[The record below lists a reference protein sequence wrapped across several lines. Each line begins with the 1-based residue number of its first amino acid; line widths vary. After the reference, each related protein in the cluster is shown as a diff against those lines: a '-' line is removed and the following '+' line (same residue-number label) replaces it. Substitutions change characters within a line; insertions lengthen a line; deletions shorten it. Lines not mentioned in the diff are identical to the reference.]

1 MSAFLLTQI
10 IGYSF
15 NVTFKVDMNNV
26 TQGFTTPEVNG
37 TMNGWCGGCAA
48 MTDANG
54 DNIWEITINLNAG
67 TYEYKYA
74 ADGWNIQENLVPGGS
89 CTLTT
94 GSFTNR
100 VITVS
105 GDTTLDVV
113 CWGTC
118 SACGIEP
125 SSYDVTFRVDMNNV
139 TQAFTTP
146 EVNGTFNNWCGG
158 CAPMSDAN
166 GDGIWEITINLLE
179 GNYEYKFAADG
190 WNIQESLTEGAPC
203 TINGAPFVNRPLSV
217 TADATLD
224 AVCWGACTP
233 CNVVVPSYDVTFRVD
248 MNNVTDPF
256 TTPEVNGTFNGWCG
270 GCAPMSDVDG
280 DGIWELTITLDEGSY
295 EYKFAADGW
304 NIQESLTEG
313 SACTISADGF
323 TNRALNVDAD
333 VTLDAVCWSSCN
345 VCNVVVPTYDVTFRV
360 DMNNVT
366 DAFTTPEV
374 NGTFN
379 GWCGGCA
386 PMSDVDGDGIWELTI
401 TLEEGNYEYK
411 FAYDSWA
418 GSEQLTEGAICTVG
432 GAPFV
437 NRTLSVTSDATLDV
451 VCWGSCNAC
460 DVVTPSYDVTF
471 RVDMNNVTDVFT
483 TPEVNGTFNG
493 WCGGCAPMSDVDGDG
508 IWELTITL
516 EEGNYEYKFAYDSWA
531 GSEQL
536 TEGDPCTVGGAPFVN
551 RTLAVTSD
559 ATLDAVC
566 WASCNVCNNDV
577 VLNQMD
583 LPCTFEDETIDY
595 GVIGFEGAENSTI
608 VVDPT
613 DANNTVVQVVK
624 SATAQTYAGTT
635 VTASEELGFA
645 TAIPFT
651 ATETTMSVRVWSPQ
665 SNIVVRLKVE
675 DHMDPTHSVETD
687 AFTTVAGQWE
697 TLVFDFANEGAGT
710 AALNLGYTFDKA
722 SIFFNYGVNGATAGE
737 QTYYFD
743 DLEFGGEVVV
753 QPTTYDVIFRVDMND
768 VTTAFTTPEVN
779 GTFNGW
785 CGGCAPMSDVD
796 GDNVWELTI
805 PLEAG
810 TYEYKFAADGWN
822 IQESLTEGDPCTI
835 NGAPFINRTL
845 NVTGN
850 TDQGLVC
857 WGSCSE
863 CDGGGGGGTAVNVTF
878 QVNMAQVTD
887 VYTAPEVNGTFNGW
901 CGGCAPMTDA
911 DGDNIWEITIALE
924 PGAYEYKFAADTWTI
939 QENLPAGSSC
949 TITTGTFTNRTLV
962 VTDGTTLPVV
972 CWGSCSD
979 CGQSTGP
986 YNVTFKVDMSE
997 VTATYTTP
1005 EVNGTFNNWCGGCA
1019 PMSDVDAD
1027 DIWELTISLPVG
1039 SYEYKFAYDAWAGQ
1053 EELTPGSPCV
1063 VTLDGFTNR
1072 TLTVSETAVL
1082 DAVCWASC
1090 EVCDVAVNE
1099 FSNGTFAMYPNP
1111 AGDNITM
1118 NFEGLSFKPS
1128 NVKIT
1133 NAIGQTIHVE
1143 TLTHSNQKTIST
1155 ERFENGVYFVTLS
1168 SGEFT
1173 TTQKIM
1179 VQH

>member
-1 MSAFLLTQI
+1 MA
-10 IGYSF
+10 
-15 NVTFKVDMNNV
+15 
-26 TQGFTTPEVNG
+26 
-37 TMNGWCGGCAA
+37 
-48 MTDANG
+48 
-54 DNIWEITINLNAG
+54 
-67 TYEYKYA
+67 
-74 ADGWNIQENLVPGGS
+74 
-89 CTLTT
+89 
-94 GSFTNR
+94 
-100 VITVS
+100 
-105 GDTTLDVV
+105 
-113 CWGTC
+113 
-118 SACGIEP
+118 
-125 SSYDVTFRVDMNNV
+125 
-139 TQAFTTP
+139 
-146 EVNGTFNNWCGG
+146 
-158 CAPMSDAN
+158 
-166 GDGIWEITINLLE
+166 
-179 GNYEYKFAADG
+179 
-190 WNIQESLTEGAPC
+190 
-203 TINGAPFVNRPLSV
+203 
-217 TADATLD
+217 
-224 AVCWGACTP
+224 
-233 CNVVVPSYDVTFRVD
+233 
-248 MNNVTDPF
+248 
-256 TTPEVNGTFNGWCG
+256 
-270 GCAPMSDVDG
+270 
-280 DGIWELTITLDEGSY
+280 
-295 EYKFAADGW
+295 
-304 NIQESLTEG
+304 
-313 SACTISADGF
+313 
-323 TNRALNVDAD
+323 
-333 VTLDAVCWSSCN
+333 
-345 VCNVVVPTYDVTFRV
+345 
-360 DMNNVT
+360 
-366 DAFTTPEV
+366 
-374 NGTFN
+374 
-379 GWCGGCA
+379 
-386 PMSDVDGDGIWELTI
+386 DVDGDGIWELTI

-411 FAYDSWA
+411 FAYDA
-418 GSEQLTEGAICTVG
+418 
-432 GAPFV
+432 
-437 NRTLSVTSDATLDV
+437 
-451 VCWGSCNAC
+451 
-460 DVVTPSYDVTF
+460 
-471 RVDMNNVTDVFT
+471 
-483 TPEVNGTFNG
+483 
-493 WCGGCAPMSDVDGDG
+493 
-508 IWELTITL
+508 
-516 EEGNYEYKFAYDSWA
+516 WA

-551 RTLAVTSD
+551 RTLSVTGD

-613 DANNTVVQVVK
+613 DANNTVVQAVK

-651 ATETTMSVRVWSPQ
+651 STETTMSVRVWSPQ
-665 SNIVVRLKVE
+665 SNIAVRLKVE

-710 AALNLGYTFDKA
+710 ATLNLNYTFDKA

-743 DLEFGGEVVV
+743 DIEFGGEVIV
-753 QPTTYDVIFRVDMND
+753 QPTTYDVTFRVDMND

-779 GTFNGW
+779 GTFNDW
-785 CGGCAPMSDVD
+785 CGGCAPMSDAN

-805 PLEAG
+805 PLQAG
-810 TYEYKFAADGWN
+810 SYEYKFAADGWN

-835 NGAPFINRTL
+835 NAAPFINRTL

-924 PGAYEYKFAADTWTI
+924 PGAYEYKFAADTWNI
-939 QENLPAGSSC
+939 QENLPAGSAC
-949 TITTGTFTNRTLV
+949 TITTGAFTNRTLL

-972 CWGSCSD
+972 CWASCSD

-986 YNVTFKVDMSE
+986 YNVTFKVDMAE
-997 VTATYTTP
+997 VTAAYTTP

-1019 PMSDVDAD
+1019 PMSDVDGD
-1027 DIWELTISLPVG
+1027 DVWELTISLPVG

-1053 EELTPGSPCV
+1053 EELTPGSACV

-1072 TLTVSETAVL
+1072 SLTVSETAVL

-1099 FSNGTFAMYPNP
+1099 LINGTFAMYPNP

-1118 NFEGLSFKPS
+1118 NFEGLSFKPTS
-1128 NVKIT
+1128 VKIT

-1143 TLTHSNQKTIST
+1143 ALTHSNQKTIST